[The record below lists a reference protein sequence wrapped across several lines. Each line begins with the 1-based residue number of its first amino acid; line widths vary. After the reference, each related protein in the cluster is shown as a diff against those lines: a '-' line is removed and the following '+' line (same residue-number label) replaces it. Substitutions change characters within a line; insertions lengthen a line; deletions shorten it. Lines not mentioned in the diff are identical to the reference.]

1 MNQVNEAT
9 TDVSEREL
17 VMERVFNAPR
27 ELVFKAWTE
36 PEHLAHWWGPKGW
49 TLPVCTVDLRPGGE
63 WHYCMRG
70 PEGEESWGKATYREI
85 VPPERLVYVDTFSDA
100 EGNVNPAL
108 PQMVIA
114 VEFFEHEGKTKVVS
128 RSLFATVE
136 ERDTVLAMGAVEGM
150 NETLD
155 RLEAYLAGEEG

>member
-9 TDVSEREL
+9 TGISDREL

-85 VPPERLVYVDTFSDA
+85 VPPERLVYVDAFSDA
-100 EGNVNPAL
+100 EGNVNTAL

-114 VEFFEHEGKTKVVS
+114 VEFFEHEGQTKVVS
-128 RSLFATVE
+128 RSLFTTVE

-155 RLEAYLAGEEG
+155 RLEAYLAGEEE

>member
-9 TDVSEREL
+9 TNVSDREL

-27 ELVFKAWTE
+27 ELVFRAWTE
-36 PEHLAHWWGPKGW
+36 PKHLAHWWGPKGW
-49 TLPVCTVDLRPGGE
+49 TLPVCKLDLRPGGV

-85 VPPERLVYVDTFSDA
+85 VRPERLVYVDAFSDA

-108 PQMVIA
+108 PEMVIT

-128 RSLFATVE
+128 RTLFDTAE
-136 ERDTVLAMGAVEGM
+136 ARDAVLAMGAVEGM

-155 RLEAYLAGEEG
+155 RLEAYLAG

>member
-36 PEHLAHWWGPKGW
+36 PEHLAHWWGSKGW

-85 VPPERLVYVDTFSDA
+85 VPPERLVYVDAFSDA

-114 VEFFEHEGKTKVVS
+114 VEFFEHEGQTKVVS

>member
-9 TDVSEREL
+9 TGVSDREL

-85 VPPERLVYVDTFSDA
+85 VPPERLVYVDAFSDA
-100 EGNVNPAL
+100 EGNVNTAL

-114 VEFFEHEGKTKVVS
+114 VEFFEHEGQTKVVS
-128 RSLFATVE
+128 RSLFTTVE

-155 RLEAYLAGEEG
+155 RLEAYLAGEEE